1 MVREWLTPMP
11 AKLRC
16 GGDVAVS
23 NVLKMSKVEA
33 SIIYICVCV
42 NFMPWKSLDFHSASH
57 VDCQA
62 TSEANP
68 SEAPEAREEGPA
80 KSLD

>member
-33 SIIYICVCV
+33 SIIYIYVCVCK
-42 NFMPWKSLDFHSASH
+42 FYALEIAGFP
-57 VDCQA
+57 
-62 TSEANP
+62 
-68 SEAPEAREEGPA
+68 
-80 KSLD
+80 